1 MKRILL
7 LVIVAPYGAAKE
19 KIKRYDSLCGSL
31 WLAVARC
38 GSPRCKL
45 NLTTIAAAASV

>member
-1 MKRILL
+1 MIIIIMKRIL

-31 WLAVARC
+31 WLAVVHSVARC
-38 GSPRCKL
+38 GSL
-45 NLTTIAAAASV
+45 WLASV

>member
-1 MKRILL
+1 MIIIIMKRILL

-31 WLAVARC
+31 WLALWLAVARL
-38 GSPRCKL
+38 GV
-45 NLTTIAAAASV
+45 N

>member
-31 WLAVARC
+31 CGSLWLAMWLAVARYVARPC
-38 GSPRCKL
+38 V
-45 NLTTIAAAASV
+45 N